1 MILGSTVIGW
11 LPAFTYF
18 ALICKDCLFSELWMM
33 GNMTEVIIL
42 IIVNFL
48 MIGKTATNSYIYACR
63 MKEIKIALR
72 RMRRRVLMC
81 LFAPQGVHSDW
92 ITTELTRTTSRQST
106 SRSRTFVY
114 RMNSYNEPSNTNGA
128 SLAYSSL
135 RRCHSSTTSQSRQPN
150 TCL

>member
-63 MKEIKIALR
+63 MKEIK
-72 RMRRRVLMC
+72 
-81 LFAPQGVHSDW
+81 FAPVQTQSNVDALLARLGTCHG
-92 ITTELTRTTSRQST
+92 TRTGLGHLWTRPFQ
-106 SRSRTFVY
+106 F
-114 RMNSYNEPSNTNGA
+114 
-128 SLAYSSL
+128 
-135 RRCHSSTTSQSRQPN
+135 
-150 TCL
+150 